1 MNTGKDRIIVTENLE
16 KDYREGGVVVP
27 AVRGIDLTVEAGE
40 FTAIVG
46 PSGSGK
52 TTFLNLISGL
62 DYPTAGKVWLRRRLI
77 SDMSGSDLSDL
88 RRDHIGF
95 IFQAYNL
102 IPVLTVR
109 ENIEYIMLLQGVP
122 DGERKARVAAIL
134 KEIGMEG
141 FERRFPPKISGGQQ
155 QRVAIARAMVSRP
168 ELILAD
174 EPTANLDSET
184 GSELLDMMRELNRKT
199 GMTFLF
205 STHDRMVM
213 ERADRVV
220 TLHDGRVLKDERKE
234 TRPETFRGG
243 FSVLAAFSGLLFARR
258 GQAGPTTRSPSAA
271 ISRISPSCSFRPR
284 SPWTDRRCVRRTWAP
299 STTG

>member
-1 MNTGKDRIIVTENLE
+1 MDSGAEPIIVTENLK
-16 KDYREGGVVVP
+16 KDYFDGGVSVP
-27 AVRGIDLTVEAGE
+27 AVRGIDLVIRAGE

-62 DYPTAGKVWLRRRLI
+62 DAPTEGKVWLKNHLI
-77 SDMSGSDLSDL
+77 SDLSGSDLSDI

-102 IPVLTVR
+102 IPVLTVA
-109 ENIEYIMLLQGVP
+109 ENIEYIMLLQRVP
-122 DGERKARVAAIL
+122 DRERRSRVAGIL

-155 QRVAIARAMVSRP
+155 QRVAIARAMVSKP

-184 GSELLDMMRELNRKT
+184 GSELLEMMRGLNRTT

-220 TLHDGRVLKDERKE
+220 TLHDGRVAKDE
-234 TRPETFRGG
+234 
-243 FSVLAAFSGLLFARR
+243 
-258 GQAGPTTRSPSAA
+258 
-271 ISRISPSCSFRPR
+271 
-284 SPWTDRRCVRRTWAP
+284 WRTAP
-299 STTG
+299 